1 MNNLMTRKII
11 LGLLMGLVLAF
22 GVQGVAEAITD
33 PAISS
38 ANLNPNTIQNVG
50 GPLTITI
57 TLSPDDPTRRETVS
71 ISKSSGIDFTGIFFG
86 LSSIS
91 LTEDDEDLTTG
102 DTSNGTNF
110 IYRSG
115 RGVDTET
122 AISGF
127 SIPIRFN
134 NKGRQTVTIRS
145 TDYDDTDGTDDG
157 SWSYTYTYYVR
168 ELGTKTTTVSLVSSR
183 SGIVAGAN
191 HQIEVHNGDSGHYQV
206 TYTTVPT
213 GGSFQIEQPDGS
225 LTALTADN
233 SSSAFDVL
241 LAMSQSYQ
249 VTANVEGSDDGIETV
264 STYII
269 GSPELAVGFPG
280 DTDRD
285 GTVDDTTVVGNKDMG
300 GRINQVLD
308 NAFSAHVTDG
318 SDDNVPGVVVTFR
331 VSSGGDAGGYLVFD
345 SNNTGTLVDS
355 SNRRILDANGNP
367 TAMDTATVLHVRT
380 AASGIANVDFQLG
393 TNRKQ
398 DVTVSALR
406 QSKTV
411 SAYAGESVSGNQL
424 VEPSSVV
431 SRASGRAGEYE
442 LRVKAVDEDGDALV
456 NAYVEFRT
464 SDGDLEDSGT
474 GASSSLGRL
483 GVRTDTRGKAFVFFD
498 PKDDSS
504 SPRVTA
510 HLLDLGDDNTRSL
523 PNPGTPENDDS
534 VVDDV
539 VFDIG
544 GTVTRRDPP
553 PPPPQTTNRLTIFT
567 TGEGLTRSVTV
578 NALTTADVSVP
589 GLSVLLSGTALT
601 TPQTVTTGTAVT
613 ITLPSTPDTYTL
625 IATDPNGT
633 FDLATINI
641 TVSAPGTL
649 AIRTVGTRSGTQQ
662 SITVTASGGTI
673 PSGGLIV
680 TLNGVASPRTVI
692 IPSGQTSVSRN
703 VTLPSATSAHTVYAS
718 APGFSDSPTI
728 TIPAPGTTPDT
739 TPDTTGRTGV
749 ADSIEIDG
757 SRSRSGTVNQ
767 AMRLRARVL
776 DANNNGVSDVRVTF
790 SVLAPGRGRLSQ
802 RGNGRAIRVNT
813 DRTGYASA
821 SLMPLGGDLIV
832 EAKAAGVTAAVSF
845 IIAVGEAAAPST
857 GDTTTRDTGTTTPRT
872 EINPVVQVN
881 ASQRPPMLWVD
892 GGKIYALVGADVEEF
907 GSGVEGAMNIAV
919 GGGKVYWTEM
929 TGESSG
935 TINSAKLDGS
945 GVKELK
951 KIKAVPMGIA
961 VDTAG
966 DKLYWTNSRG
976 RIQSADLDG
985 SGIENVMLDLPDPM
999 DIAVARGIL
1008 YWTQY
1013 DATEGEGNVGI
1024 ANATGRGT
1032 PKYISTGADAP
1043 GSIAIGGNKV
1053 YWTEM
1058 TGSNAGTINSA
1069 SLNGSG
1075 AEELND
1081 IRAVPMGIGVDT
1093 ARSKLYWTN
1102 SRGRVQ
1108 SANLE
1113 GRKIEKIVDGLGN
1126 PGDMVLS
1133 NSITA
1138 PAKAPTTDAEQ
1149 TASTSK
1155 YDINGDGSVD
1165 SADVDML
1172 LLAVLAEL
1180 TDAKYD
1186 VNGDGEV
1193 DAKDVRAVNKNVDPG
1208 AASAPTLLGTKL
1220 SAVQI
1225 DRLKEQIDLLIASGD
1240 RSPDTMRILTYL
1252 QQLIVMARPEKTQL
1266 LANYPNPFNPET
1278 WIPYELA
1285 TDTTVKITI
1294 YNTQGVV
1301 IRTLEL
1307 GHQSAG
1313 YYTGRDRAAYW
1324 DGRNAFGEQVASGIY
1339 FYQFE
1344 TDEISSMR
1352 KMVILK

>member
-1 MNNLMTRKII
+1 M
-11 LGLLMGLVLAF
+11 
-22 GVQGVAEAITD
+22 
-33 PAISS
+33 
-38 ANLNPNTIQNVG
+38 
-50 GPLTITI
+50 
-57 TLSPDDPTRRETVS
+57 
-71 ISKSSGIDFTGIFFG
+71 
-86 LSSIS
+86 
-91 LTEDDEDLTTG
+91 
-102 DTSNGTNF
+102 
-110 IYRSG
+110 
-115 RGVDTET
+115 
-122 AISGF
+122 
-127 SIPIRFN
+127 
-134 NKGRQTVTIRS
+134 
-145 TDYDDTDGTDDG
+145 
-157 SWSYTYTYYVR
+157 
-168 ELGTKTTTVSLVSSR
+168 
-183 SGIVAGAN
+183 
-191 HQIEVHNGDSGHYQV
+191 
-206 TYTTVPT
+206 
-213 GGSFQIEQPDGS
+213 
-225 LTALTADN
+225 
-233 SSSAFDVL
+233 
-241 LAMSQSYQ
+241 
-249 VTANVEGSDDGIETV
+249 
-264 STYII
+264 
-269 GSPELAVGFPG
+269 
-280 DTDRD
+280 
-285 GTVDDTTVVGNKDMG
+285 
-300 GRINQVLD
+300 
-308 NAFSAHVTDG
+308 
-318 SDDNVPGVVVTFR
+318 
-331 VSSGGDAGGYLVFD
+331 
-345 SNNTGTLVDS
+345 
-355 SNRRILDANGNP
+355 
-367 TAMDTATVLHVRT
+367 
-380 AASGIANVDFQLG
+380 
-393 TNRKQ
+393 
-398 DVTVSALR
+398 
-406 QSKTV
+406 
-411 SAYAGESVSGNQL
+411 
-424 VEPSSVV
+424 
-431 SRASGRAGEYE
+431 
-442 LRVKAVDEDGDALV
+442 
-456 NAYVEFRT
+456 
-464 SDGDLEDSGT
+464 
-474 GASSSLGRL
+474 
-483 GVRTDTRGKAFVFFD
+483 
-498 PKDDSS
+498 
-504 SPRVTA
+504 
-510 HLLDLGDDNTRSL
+510 
-523 PNPGTPENDDS
+523 
-534 VVDDV
+534 
-539 VFDIG
+539 
-544 GTVTRRDPP
+544 
-553 PPPPQTTNRLTIFT
+553 
-567 TGEGLTRSVTV
+567 
-578 NALTTADVSVP
+578 
-589 GLSVLLSGTALT
+589 
-601 TPQTVTTGTAVT
+601 
-613 ITLPSTPDTYTL
+613 
-625 IATDPNGT
+625 
-633 FDLATINI
+633 
-641 TVSAPGTL
+641 SAPGTL
-649 AIRTVGTRSGTQQ
+649 TLTLGTRAGTQQ
-662 SITVTASGGTI
+662 PFTVRATRGGSAQSGVSFTITTGGQTLRTGQTGADGSASGVLTLPTAS
-673 PSGGLIV
+673 
-680 TLNGVASPRTVI
+680 
-692 IPSGQTSVSRN
+692 
-703 VTLPSATSAHTVYAS
+703 SAHTLVVDAEGYNPTERI
-718 APGFSDSPTI
+718 APIPGQQPGGSVPPT
-728 TIPAPGTTPDT
+728 TREPAG
-739 TPDTTGRTGV
+739 
-749 ADSIEIDG
+749 AANSIEIDG
-757 SRSRSGTVNQ
+757 SRQLSGTVNQ
-767 AMRLRARVL
+767 AMQLRARVL
-776 DANNNGVSDVRVTF
+776 DANNNGVSSVGVTF
-790 SVLAPGRGRLSQ
+790 RLLTRGSGTFAGA
-802 RGNGRAIRVNT
+802 RGSGQAIRVDT
-813 DRTGYASA
+813 DRNGYASA
-821 SLMPLGGDLIV
+821 RFTPSDDGNLIV

-857 GDTTTRDTGTTTPRT
+857 DDTTTGPGVTPSR
-872 EINPVVQVN
+872 EINPDVHVR
-881 ASQRPPMLWVD
+881 AAQRPPMLWVD

-945 GVKELK
+945 DVKELK

-985 SGIENVMLDLPDPM
+985 SGIENVMLDLPGPM
-999 DIAVARGIL
+999 DIAVARGLL

-1013 DATEGEGNVGI
+1013 DATEEEGNVGI

-1075 AEELND
+1075 ATELND

-1294 YNTQGVV
+1294 YNTHGVV

-1324 DGRNAFGEQVASGIY
+1324 DGRNALGEQVASGIY